1 MSHNFGPALL
11 KAGGDCM
18 KEKLTITV
26 ESEVV
31 EQIESRLKDGLF
43 RNKSHV
49 VEYALRRFFAK

>member
-1 MSHNFGPALL
+1 
-11 KAGGDCM
+11 M

-31 EQIESRLKDGLF
+31 KQIEDRLKDGLF

-49 VEYALRRFFAK
+49 VEYALRRFLLK